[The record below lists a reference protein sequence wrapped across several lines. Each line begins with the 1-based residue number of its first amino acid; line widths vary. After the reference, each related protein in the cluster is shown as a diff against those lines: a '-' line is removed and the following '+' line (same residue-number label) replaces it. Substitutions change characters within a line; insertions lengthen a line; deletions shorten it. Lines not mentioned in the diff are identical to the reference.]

1 MTGNQFEVG
10 GVLSDSWNLVVRH
23 PLIALPIVVLIV
35 ITSIPILLFETVV
48 SLSESLNLQVETIG
62 DWMVGVII
70 ISFILEIVILSIAY
84 VLVIGAYPLIVKD
97 AIQGDPIDFHKAFGT
112 AKGKF
117 FTIIGAEIVAILL
130 TGLGYIFFI
139 IPGLIIL
146 SWYFYR
152 IPAIVLEDRSI
163 MDGLSASKDFA
174 KDKKF
179 NTFLLYWLP
188 GLILQILFLI
198 LSLFEGYVWLM
209 DWILFIAYIVLSI
222 VFFVWELI
230 IPSFVYVEYVMKEK
244 EKEYSTDI
252 T

>member
-1 MTGNQFEVG
+1 MTGNKFEVG

-23 PLIALPIVVLIV
+23 PLIALPPLIFIAIAAIPLLYFV
-35 ITSIPILLFETVV
+35 IEESLF
-48 SLSESLNLQVETIG
+48 ESLNLQVETAG
-62 DWMVGVII
+62 FLMLLWAVII
-70 ISFILEIVILSIAY
+70 FIAFFLL
-84 VLVIGAYPLIVKD
+84 IGAYPLIVKD

-146 SWYFYR
+146 SLYFYR
-152 IPAIVLEDRSI
+152 IPAIVLEDRGI
-163 MDGLSASKDFA
+163 MDGLSASNDFA

-188 GLILQILFLI
+188 SLILQILFLI